1 MLIVSIFILNIKQ
14 GIENYLAPINKY
26 LQFYIIHCSD
36 HSTSVT
42 AEHLVRASLEPTDDL
57 SIDPPLLSHHIHK
70 PLKVTLRI
78 VRTIYIIPNPISLL
92 LSNEIFHTLYISYLA
107 SSHILQSTMHN
118 SGVLVADVGQFN
130 VNTGTHSNQL
140 EVKLDATFFGKTGL
154 SMTFDSMIV
163 MTFIVLDT
171 LRKSRLRYHSGRL
184 YSCIY
189 SIVASMY
196 KRASSIRTPG
206 VNACYSRDCD
216 ANSLR
221 AIRL

>member
-1 MLIVSIFILNIKQ
+1 M
-14 GIENYLAPINKY
+14 
-26 LQFYIIHCSD
+26 
-36 HSTSVT
+36 
-42 AEHLVRASLEPTDDL
+42 

-107 SSHILQSTMHN
+107 SSHITQSTMHN

-140 EVKLDATFFGKTGL
+140 EVKLDATFFGKTGP
-154 SMTFDSMIV
+154 SMIFDSMTV

-171 LRKSRLRYHSGRL
+171 LRKSRHQDADDRQH
-184 YSCIY
+184 
-189 SIVASMY
+189 
-196 KRASSIRTPG
+196 KNTPPTLQ
-206 VNACYSRDCD
+206 RK
-216 ANSLR
+216 
-221 AIRL
+221 

>member
-1 MLIVSIFILNIKQ
+1 MTFSVKKLRRFVSHSSSIYNSTSYIVQ
-14 GIENYLAPINKY
+14 TTAALA
-26 LQFYIIHCSD
+26 
-36 HSTSVT
+36 SVT

-107 SSHILQSTMHN
+107 SSHITQSTMHN

-140 EVKLDATFFGKTGL
+140 AVTRCNFLFWKN
-154 SMTFDSMIV
+154 
-163 MTFIVLDT
+163 
-171 LRKSRLRYHSGRL
+171 R
-184 YSCIY
+184 
-189 SIVASMY
+189 SI
-196 KRASSIRTPG
+196 
-206 VNACYSRDCD
+206 DD
-216 ANSLR
+216 F
-221 AIRL
+221 

>member
-1 MLIVSIFILNIKQ
+1 M
-14 GIENYLAPINKY
+14 
-26 LQFYIIHCSD
+26 
-36 HSTSVT
+36 
-42 AEHLVRASLEPTDDL
+42 
-57 SIDPPLLSHHIHK
+57 
-70 PLKVTLRI
+70 TLRI

-107 SSHILQSTMHN
+107 THSTIHN

-171 LRKSRLRYHSGRL
+171 LRKSRHQ
-184 YSCIY
+184 
-189 SIVASMY
+189 
-196 KRASSIRTPG
+196 
-206 VNACYSRDCD
+206 D
-216 ANSLR
+216 ADDR
-221 AIRL
+221 